1 MSLKKTA
8 ITSRSMQEV
17 IAVVLYNASEL
28 EY

>member
-8 ITSRSMQEV
+8 IASRSMQEV